1 MTLTEEHLFRLQTA
15 EWYAAVYSTQERR
28 KDCPPEYVTAAKRW
42 RERVEWLKAHPV
54 TAEEER
60 KWI

>member
-15 EWYAAVYSTQERR
+15 EWYAAVYSAHERR
-28 KDCPPEYVTAAKRW
+28 EGCTLEEVAAAKRW